1 MLNAILNSQF
11 TKFAMVGTVG
21 FLVDSLTLL
30 WLLEIHWVLFPAR
43 IASFACAV
51 SVTWYLNRT
60 WTFNQS
66 GVVKPTLAQQY
77 GYYLTVQVIG
87 AGVNIGTFFW
97 VIYYFPMTSSQPL
110 IPLAVGSLVAM
121 VFNYTLAKKVV
132 YKN

>member
-1 MLNAILNSQF
+1 MLNTILNWQF
-11 TKFAMVGTVG
+11 TKFAMVGAVG

-30 WLLEIHWVLFPAR
+30 WLLEIHWALFPAR
-43 IASFACAV
+43 MGSFACAV

-66 GVVKPTLAQQY
+66 GVFKPTVVQQY

-121 VFNYTLAKKVV
+121 GFNYTLAKKVV